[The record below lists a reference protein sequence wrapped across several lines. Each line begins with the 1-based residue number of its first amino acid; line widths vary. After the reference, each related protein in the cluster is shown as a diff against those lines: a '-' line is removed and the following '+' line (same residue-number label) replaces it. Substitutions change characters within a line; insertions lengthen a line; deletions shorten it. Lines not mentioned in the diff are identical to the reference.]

1 LTTVISQEEKQ
12 AQAPVETR
20 RQTSGLRGIDL
31 LSAVGAAVSSL
42 ALTGLITTQLA
53 PISGTI
59 PFFVIAYLL
68 FVGIYALI
76 VSLDENGPAVR
87 DRIIAVIV
95 HSLAFML
102 LLTLVFVV
110 AFTFV
115 RGSVA
120 LPHSN
125 FYTQDMTLAG
135 PLDPLSDGGIIH
147 AIAGTL
153 IQITIALAITI
164 PLGLTTALFLTEVPG
179 PFARFVRTIVEAM
192 TALPSIVAGLFIFAT
207 FILIFGIGKSGFAAS
222 LAISVMMLPIMIR
235 ASDVVIRLVPST
247 LKEASIGLGAG
258 QWKTVWH
265 VILPTSRSGLTT
277 AIILASARGI
287 GETSPV
293 LLTAGFTASLNLN
306 PFNGPMISLPLAV
319 FEFVKSPEPT
329 MVARGFGTA
338 AVLMILV
345 LLLFI
350 IARLIGGQTLAVRER
365 RRQRFASV
373 AARLQVSTIR
383 ERFSFDWA
391 DRFRNRD
398 TANTAFDQE
407 IAAINERAIPMHSEE
422 ATMAIGAA
430 PDLDV
435 QSATTPEEQP

>member
-1 LTTVISQEEKQ
+1 MTTVIERPEETGEYEK
-12 AQAPVETR
+12 R
-20 RQTSGLRGIDL
+20 RQTGGLRGIDL
-31 LSAVGAAVSSL
+31 LSALGAAVASI
-42 ALTGLITTQLA
+42 ALTALITTQLA

-59 PFFVIAYLL
+59 PFIAIAYLL

-76 VSLDENGPAVR
+76 VSLDESGPAVR
-87 DRIIAVIV
+87 DRIVAVVI
-95 HSLAFML
+95 HSLAFVL

-110 AFTFV
+110 VFTFS
-115 RGSVA
+115 RGLQA
-120 LPHSN
+120 LPHAN
-125 FYTQDMTLAG
+125 FFTQDMSLAG
-135 PLDPLSDGGIIH
+135 PLDPLTDGGITH

-192 TALPSIVAGLFIFAT
+192 TALPSIVAGLFIYAT
-207 FILIFGIGKSGFAAS
+207 FILILGLPKSGLAAA

-277 AIILASARGI
+277 AIILATARGI

-306 PFNGPMISLPLAV
+306 PTSGPMISLPLAV

-329 MVARGFGTA
+329 MIARGFGTA

-350 IARLIGGQTLAVRER
+350 IARIIGGQTLAVRER
-365 RRQRFASV
+365 RRQRFEAI
-373 AARLQVSTIR
+373 AARLPINTIR
-383 ERFSFDWA
+383 ETFSFDWLA
-391 DRFRNRD
+391 RFRRSAPENP
-398 TANTAFDQE
+398 TFE
-407 IAAINERAIPMHSEE
+407 EELAAIQEQEE
-422 ATMAIGAA
+422 ETREAIGAA
-430 PDLDV
+430 PDL
-435 QSATTPEEQP
+435 PEDTIPTSEEKS